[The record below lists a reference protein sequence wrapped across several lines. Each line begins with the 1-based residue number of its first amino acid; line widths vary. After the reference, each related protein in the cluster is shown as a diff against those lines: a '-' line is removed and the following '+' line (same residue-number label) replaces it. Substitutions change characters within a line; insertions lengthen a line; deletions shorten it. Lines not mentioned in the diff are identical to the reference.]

1 MNVSFKER
9 HQMKYT
15 KEERLKIGKEIFE
28 NRINIYEASIIYSIN
43 EYTARDYYRLYKA
56 YINCNK
62 DDD

>member
-1 MNVSFKER
+1 
-9 HQMKYT
+9 MKYT

-28 NRINIYEASIIYSIN
+28 NKINIYEASIIYSIN